1 MDLLIRY
8 IDYQNAIKCG
18 WTSSAL
24 DVTQDGDTGILFQ
37 IIHYHLILK
46 KELELPKKTLKNVV
60 AHLPDHFG
68 RNGVSFTIDSAL

>member
-37 IIHYHLILK
+37 IIYYNLNFNK
-46 KELELPKKTLKNVV
+46 KLELARKYIRK
-60 AHLPDHFG
+60 
-68 RNGVSFTIDSAL
+68 I